1 MIIFTGDFIIKQGEQ
16 RVMLP
21 TKNYLTMGDEGCLQ
35 KDVFTWVW
43 AEDGEWGWIVPKT
56 MPSRVVDLLGKKAAL
71 RSKNSRDHQKFKFYG
86 KMLLSKAYSGYAMA
100 TTADGILEAVPIED
114 GSASQVWTVEKGR
127 IY

>member
-1 MIIFTGDFIIKQGEQ
+1 
-16 RVMLP
+16 MLP

-56 MPSRVVDLLGKKAAL
+56 MALTVFGCCLGNKAAL
-71 RSKNSRDHQKFKFYG
+71 WSKEYGDNQKFKFDG
-86 KMLLSKAYSGYAMA
+86 KMLVSLSGYAMSN
-100 TTADGILEAVPIED
+100 TGDGILEPVPIED
-114 GSASQVWTVEKGR
+114 ASDLLEGQVWTVEKGM